1 MTLLPSLICVKKK
14 KLTIASFFMASQTG
28 IEPVSAAPEATV
40 LSIGL
45 LGPVFFA

>member
-1 MTLLPSLICVKKK
+1 MV
-14 KLTIASFFMASQTG
+14 SQTG

-45 LGPVFFA
+45 LGPVFMIEAKFILVHGSLIHK